1 MFIFLFRLHW
11 KNSIE
16 WFPDFPKMTHRLELE
31 TPSPSLP
38 RSASPPIKDRVDEA
52 VENAASFLKSLQHED
67 GYWLG
72 ELEADTTLE
81 SDYIFYLHVLGRFDR
96 KRITKLA
103 EYVRRRQLEDGGWNI
118 YFGGPSEVNATV
130 KAYFAMKL
138 AGDSPESQHMVRACR
153 RVRQLGGLERTNSFT
168 RLYLALA
175 GVIGWE
181 MVPAIPP
188 ELMFLPQ
195 WFPINIYEM
204 SSWTRAIVI
213 PLTILYA
220 RKPCWPAPA
229 HARIDELFCDKPSPS
244 GRGQGEGLKRGKTP
258 GLNWRNAFLTLDRA
272 LKLYDRFPRKPGRER
287 AVRRASRW
295 MLEHFERSEGLAS
308 IYPAMMNSIFA
319 SMALGYSP
327 DHPVTARQIDEFS
340 RFEIEESD
348 TLRLQPC
355 LSPVW
360 DTAIAA
366 FALLEA
372 NTSPADAA
380 LRKTAEWLL
389 QKQILGGGDWQIK
402 NHDAE
407 PGGWAFE
414 FRNDFYPDVDDT
426 AFVLMALQNISYPDQ
441 ARLAQAIDVG
451 LKWMVSMQNKDG
463 GWGAFDRDN
472 DRTFLNQIPFADH
485 NAMLDPSSPDVTAR
499 VVECLGR
506 FGWKASHSRICRS
519 VEYLLKEQHPEGSW
533 YGRWGVNYVYGT
545 SGVLRAL
552 AAVGAE
558 ADAKADGAMKRA
570 VDWLRSVQQNDGGF
584 GESIASY
591 DDPSLMGLMGK
602 GETTAS
608 QTAWG
613 LLGLLT
619 VLPPDDPA
627 VQRAVQY
634 LIDRQNDQGSW
645 DEEPFTGT
653 GFPKVFYLKYH
664 LYRHYFPLFALARYR
679 RMK

>member
-1 MFIFLFRLHW
+1 M
-11 KNSIE
+11 S
-16 WFPDFPKMTHRLELE
+16 RLELE
-31 TPSPSLP
+31 RSPAGLKQRLP
-38 RSASPPIKDRVDEA
+38 EDRLDAAVDKA
-52 VENAASFLKSLQHED
+52 VSYLNGLQHKD

-81 SDYIFYLHVLGRFDR
+81 SDYIFYLHVLGRLDD
-96 KRITKLA
+96 KRVEKLA

-118 YFGGPSEVNATV
+118 YFGGPSEINATV
-130 KAYFAMKL
+130 KAYFALKL
-138 AGDSPESQHMVRACR
+138 AGHSPESKLMTRAR
-153 RVRQLGGLERTNSFT
+153 ERVLQLGGLEKTNSFT

-175 GVIGWE
+175 GVITWD

-195 WFPINIYEM
+195 WSPINIYEM

-213 PLTILYA
+213 PLTILFA
-220 RKPCWPAPA
+220 RKPCWPVPS
-229 HARIDELFCDKPSPS
+229 HARLDELFTGKPLTS
-244 GRGQGEGLKRGKTP
+244 GQGKSSNL
-258 GLNWRNAFLTLDRA
+258 WRSFFLTLDRA
-272 LKLYDRFPRKPGRER
+272 LKLYERSPWKPGRER
-287 AVRRASRW
+287 AVQRSAEW
-295 MLEHFERSEGLAS
+295 MLGHFERSEGLAA

-319 SMALGYSP
+319 AMTLGYSP
-327 DHPVTARQIDEFS
+327 DHPITARQIEEFS
-340 RFEIEESD
+340 KFEIEEID
-348 TLRLQPC
+348 TVRVQPC
-355 LSPVW
+355 VSPVW

-366 FALLEA
+366 FSLIEA
-372 NTSPADAA
+372 DVAPTDMGLQKA
-380 LRKTAEWLL
+380 TEWLL
-389 QKQILGGGDWQIK
+389 RNQILGGGDWQIK
-402 NHDAE
+402 NRDAE

-414 FRNDFYPDVDDT
+414 FRNDFYPDIDDT
-426 AFVLMALQNISYPDQ
+426 AFVLMALEGVSYSDQ
-441 ARLAQAIDVG
+441 PRLARAIDVG
-451 LKWMVSMQNKDG
+451 MKWMVSMQNKDG

-472 DRTFLNQIPFADH
+472 DRTFLNNIPFADH

-499 VVECLGR
+499 VIECLGR
-506 FGWKASHSRICRS
+506 FGWTAWHSRVRRA
-519 VEYLLKEQHPEGSW
+519 VDYFLKEQLPSGPW

-552 AAVGAE
+552 AAVGAQQ
-558 ADAKADGAMKRA
+558 DPNVCDAMKRA
-570 VDWLRSVQQNDGGF
+570 VAWLQSVQQEDGGF
-584 GESIASY
+584 GETIASY
-591 DDPSLMGLMGK
+591 DDPSLMGA

-619 VLPPDDPA
+619 ILPPSDPA
-627 VQRAVQY
+627 VQRAVDY
-634 LIDRQNDQGSW
+634 LLDRQNDEGSW